1 MINHE
6 PCFYRLP
13 NCITEAKFFH
23 KTVSGICKNYDG
35 GGGGLLPLHIPTY
48 TKVKQ
53 YQKMAIWH
61 SLPVPFV
68 LGSTCQAAPPPFP
81 HYATEVS
88 EKFVSLV
95 LCNSDCT

>member
-1 MINHE
+1 MSPVFIGYQIVLQRQSS
-6 PCFYRLP
+6 FTKQSVAFVR
-13 NCITEAKFFH
+13 IMM
-23 KTVSGICKNYDG
+23 
-35 GGGGLLPLHIPTY
+35 GGGLLPLHIPTY

-68 LGSTCQAAPPPFP
+68 LGSTCQAAPPPLSSLS